1 MALQDHLMVSTDPV
15 FPTTASK
22 TGSKRT
28 LFQRMSKGR
37 SLINIWPRIKPRI
50 KPRSGHRSAKNLTK
64 NLTPQSEKHTA
75 DVSMDPTSI
84 EELSPTAI
92 PVEVTVLDNFPE
104 GHSLDQTYDVIHQ
117 DKRLEVA
124 QAESKEYLAQLHKT
138 QWLVDQQTRDLN
150 RSRGQVAELI
160 NHNMTLLEELKAV
173 AGKDDATLEEP
184 QMLRQELI
192 AIKGSLFLGT
202 LFVLCGGRADM
213 LPLIGLIWMVVDV
226 ST

>member
-1 MALQDHLMVSTDPV
+1 MTLQHPLMVSTDPI
-15 FPTTASK
+15 FTTTAAK
-22 TGSKRT
+22 KGSRRT

-37 SLINIWPRIKPRI
+37 SLINIWPRIKPR
-50 KPRSGHRSAKNLTK
+50 SGHRSAKNLAK
-64 NLTPQSEKHTA
+64 KSPQSEKHTA

-84 EELSPTAI
+84 EEHSPTAI
-92 PVEVTVLDNFPE
+92 PVEVTVMDNFPE

-160 NHNMTLLEELKAV
+160 NQNMTLLEELKAV
-173 AGKDDATLEEP
+173 AGKDEASLEEP
-184 QMLRQELI
+184 QMLRQELN
-192 AIKGSLFLGT
+192 ALKWSLFLGT
-202 LFVLCGGRADM
+202 IFVLCGGRADM
-213 LPLIGLIWMVVDV
+213 LSLIGLVWMVVDV
-226 ST
+226 SA